1 MERKEA
7 VALIREL
14 IRLNLAHPPFI
25 DIEKNERGTYNIVL
39 KANGDVNQ
47 IRAFLA
53 KTGLVLLEDVEKGKC
68 AIYRP

>member
-14 IRLNLAHPPFI
+14 IRLNLAHLSFI
-25 DIEKNERGTYNIVL
+25 DIEKNERGTYRIEL

-53 KTGLVLLEDVEKGKC
+53 KTDLVLLEDVEKGAC

>member
-1 MERKEA
+1 VERKEA

-14 IRLNLAHPPFI
+14 IRLNLAHPSFI
-25 DIEKNERGTYNIVL
+25 DIEKNERGTYSIVL

-53 KTGLVLLEDVEKGKC
+53 KTDLLLLEDMEKGTC
-68 AIYRP
+68 TIYKP